1 MPGSTEQSAPVMITC
16 KHVPKNTEERNQKP
30 QRNFCVE
37 CQMACCDECFIKTHK
52 NHDQTNQQVL
62 LINKIRSNLNLN
74 GKHIKDV
81 KSTKMRESL
90 NKEHEA
96 FLKSLKDRK

>member
-1 MPGSTEQSAPVMITC
+1 MPGSTKQLAPIILAC
-16 KHVPKNTEERNQKP
+16 KHVPKNTEDRNQRP

-37 CQMACCDECFIKTHK
+37 CQMACCDVCFEKEHK
-52 NHDQTNQQVL
+52 NHDQSNKQTL
-62 LINKIRSNLNLN
+62 LINKIRSNYNQN
-74 GKHIKDV
+74 GKLIKNV

-90 NKEHEA
+90 RKEHEA